1 MNSPVLKTIPDTNEI
16 NIICY
21 KQNQTT
27 TDVPRLLQEWT
38 MTQSIINFH
47 TFLGTLNVPV
57 EDIKRYLVYRSGN
70 PPATSPQPAAT
81 PPTIPPAAEVKHS
94 FIIVAN

>member
-1 MNSPVLKTIPDTNEI
+1 
-16 NIICY
+16 
-21 KQNQTT
+21 
-27 TDVPRLLQEWT
+27 

-57 EDIKRYLVYRSGN
+57 EDIKRYLVYRTGN

-81 PPTIPPAAEVKHS
+81 PPTIPPAAEVMHS
-94 FIIVAN
+94 FGKTSYAINFDNKIHLYNVIYIRTYYSDIMFMPLKDLFS